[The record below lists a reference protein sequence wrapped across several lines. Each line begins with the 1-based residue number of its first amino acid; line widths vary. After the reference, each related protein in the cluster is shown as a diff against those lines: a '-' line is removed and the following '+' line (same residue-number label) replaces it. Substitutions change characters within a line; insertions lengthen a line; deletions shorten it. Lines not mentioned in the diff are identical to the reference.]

1 MIFDASDPDGV
12 DHAVALLRAGEVVAI
27 PTDTLY
33 GIAVDP
39 FRAGAVDRLFMAKER
54 PRGVALAVLISS
66 PDDVDDLVEPPID
79 AIARHWIGRFWPG
92 GLTIVLPRRRD
103 LRAADVLDLGGDP
116 NTIGVRCPDHRLV
129 RELCRRVGPLATTSA
144 NRHGEATPPDA
155 AGVAAALGA
164 GVGVV
169 LDGGVC
175 RGQPSTV
182 VAIDADGEPQV
193 LREGRVAVSDLTRP

>member
-12 DHAVALLRAGEVVAI
+12 DQAVALLRAGEVVAI

-33 GIAVDP
+33 GVAVDP
-39 FRAGAVDRLFMAKER
+39 FRAGAVDRLFMVKER

-92 GLTIVLPRRRD
+92 GLTIVLPRRQD
-103 LRAADVLDLGGDP
+103 LRAPDVLDLGGDP
-116 NTIGVRCPDHRLV
+116 ATIGLRCPDHRLV

-169 LDGGVC
+169 LDGGIC
-175 RGQPSTV
+175 REEPSTV
-182 VAIDADGEPQV
+182 VTVDDAGEPHV
-193 LREGRVAVSDLTRP
+193 LREGRIPVSELTRP